1 MYKRDSED
9 DWWNLGFIGGM
20 IEENLTHKSL
30 VKTVVT
36 GKRVAV
42 SGPKFINDIL
52 PMITQH
58 DVQGLLSRLKP

>member
-9 DWWNLGFIGGM
+9 DWWNLGFKGGM

-52 PMITQH
+52 PMIT
-58 DVQGLLSRLKP
+58 